1 MNNSTYKMSNKL
13 ESMTPSFTSAGF
25 HAFGGEPDSLT
36 IAARNAL
43 FANLELPVSDI
54 SPHSRDPLVQGGH
67 SDIWRT
73 HLMRDGVR
81 TLVALK
87 VLRRNGRTQDKV
99 TESFQQEVAI
109 WRVLDHA
116 NISPLIGVCSNWHG
130 DSPAIVS
137 PWYDRGTASQYLQRH
152 PHADLLAIIKGM
164 ADGLAYMHG
173 KGLVHGD
180 LKSANLMI
188 DEHGHARLIDFGLAH
203 FVNTH
208 VDVDL
213 PEGFSIRW
221 CAPELFQPGAVSTPA
236 SDVYA
241 FASTVLELLSGRVP
255 YHTLIERIVI
265 SEVMKGILPS
275 RFCGDFF
282 SLPRVQGLVAAEA
295 LWELL
300 QSCWVV
306 AARRP
311 NMSQLRLSLMSLE

>member
-1 MNNSTYKMSNKL
+1 MSSKL
-13 ESMTPSFTSAGF
+13 ESMTPSFTSGSF
-25 HAFGGEPDSLT
+25 HALSGEPDSLT
-36 IAARNAL
+36 IAARNPP

-54 SPHSRDPLVQGGH
+54 SPHGRDPLVQGGY

-73 HLMRDGVR
+73 RLIRDGVR

-87 VLRRNGRTQDKV
+87 VLRRNTRTQDQVK
-99 TESFQQEVAI
+99 ESFQQEVGC

-116 NISPLIGVCSNWHG
+116 NIAPLIGVCSNWHG
-130 DSPAIVS
+130 GSPAIVS
-137 PWYDRGTASQYLQRH
+137 PWYGNGTASQYLQRN
-152 PHADLLAIIKGM
+152 PNANLLAIAKDM
-164 ADGLAYMHG
+164 ANGLAYVHG

-180 LKSANLMI
+180 IKSANVMI

-203 FVNTH
+203 FIDTH
-208 VDVDL
+208 VDVDF
-213 PEGFSIRW
+213 PEGSIRW
-221 CAPELFQPGAVSTPA
+221 CALELLQGAVSTPA

-282 SLPRVQGLVAAEA
+282 SLPRVQGLVGAEA

-300 QSCWVV
+300 QNCWVD
-306 AARRP
+306 ATRRP
-311 NMSQLRLSLMSLE
+311 NMFQLRLSLMSLE

>member
-1 MNNSTYKMSNKL
+1 MHLPPTHKRCRPHCPMGPRPTQHHTPPAPIAPPKMLNNL

-25 HAFGGEPDSLT
+25 HAFSGEPDSLT
-36 IAARNAL
+36 IAARNVL

-54 SPHSRDPLVQGGH
+54 SPHGRDPLVPGGH

-81 TLVALK
+81 TPIALK
-87 VLRRNGRTQDKV
+87 VLRRNRRTQDEV
-99 TESFQQEVAI
+99 NESFQQEVAI
-109 WRVLDHA
+109 WRAKD
-116 NISPLIGVCSNWHG
+116 I
-130 DSPAIVS
+130 
-137 PWYDRGTASQYLQRH
+137 
-152 PHADLLAIIKGM
+152 

-180 LKSANLMI
+180 LKSANVMI

-203 FVNTH
+203 FINTH

-213 PEGFSIRW
+213 PEGSIRW
-221 CAPELFQPGAVSTPA
+221 CAPELFQPGAVSMPS

-265 SEVMKGILPS
+265 SEIMKGILPS

-282 SLPRVQGLVAAEA
+282 SLPRVQGLVGAEA

-300 QSCWVV
+300 QSCWVD

-311 NMSQLRLSLMSLE
+311 NMSRMRLSLMSLE

>member
-1 MNNSTYKMSNKL
+1 MNNPTYKVSNKL
-13 ESMTPSFTSAGF
+13 ESMTPSFPSSGF
-25 HAFGGEPDSLT
+25 HAFSGEPDSLT

-43 FANLELPVSDI
+43 FANLEIPVSDI
-54 SPHSRDPLVQGGH
+54 SPHDRDPLVPGGH

-81 TLVALK
+81 TPVALK

-109 WRVLDHA
+109 WRVLDHE
-116 NISPLIGVCSNWHG
+116 NIAPLIGVCSNWHG
-130 DSPAIVS
+130 GSPAIVS
-137 PWYDRGTASQYLQRH
+137 PWYENSTASQYLQRNLNGN
-152 PHADLLAIIKGM
+152 LLSITKDM

-180 LKSANLMI
+180 IKSASVMI

-203 FVNTH
+203 FVDTH

-221 CAPELFQPGAVSTPA
+221 CAPELLQPGAISTPS

-241 FASTVLELLSGRVP
+241 FASTILELLSGRVP

-282 SLPRVQGLVAAEA
+282 SLPRVQSLVGAEA

-300 QSCWVV
+300 QSCWVD

-311 NMSQLRLSLMSLE
+311 NMSQMRLSLMSLE